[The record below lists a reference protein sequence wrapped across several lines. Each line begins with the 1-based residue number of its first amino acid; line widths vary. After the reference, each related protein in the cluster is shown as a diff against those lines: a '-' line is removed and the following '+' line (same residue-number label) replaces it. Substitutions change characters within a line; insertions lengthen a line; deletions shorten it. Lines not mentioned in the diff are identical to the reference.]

1 MNRNQNR
8 REVSP
13 RKFLPQLEVLE
24 DRCCPSVT
32 VQQHGDDLRIK
43 GDDGPDVVAV
53 VATFGIVTVNAN
65 NQINTY
71 FGIENIDIDLKG
83 GNDAVIFETEGAMP
97 PTLDPNPFVQNAQM
111 QNRMFVNFILANPFL
126 LQNKGIADLVRF
138 GEELNVEVD
147 GGRGLDAFFANVDTV
162 FPTTPF
168 TTRVDLDLDDVEF
181 LAPTSFINAP
191 MVTNFFNFQPPNFL
205 APGTTM

>member
-1 MNRNQNR
+1 MSERGQGCGAPASSHHGPREHFKKGATMNRNQNGR
-8 REVSP
+8 DVSQ

-32 VQQHGDDLRIK
+32 VQQHGDDLQIR
-43 GDDGPDVVAV
+43 GDDGPNVVAV

-71 FGIENIDIDLKG
+71 FGIEEIEIDLKG
-83 GNDAVIFETEGAMP
+83 GNDAVIFETEGLMP

-126 LQNKGIADLVRF
+126 
-138 GEELNVEVD
+138 
-147 GGRGLDAFFANVDTV
+147 
-162 FPTTPF
+162 
-168 TTRVDLDLDDVEF
+168 
-181 LAPTSFINAP
+181 
-191 MVTNFFNFQPPNFL
+191 
-205 APGTTM
+205 